1 MRIFIKTSRWA
12 IWARR
17 LGSLC
22 LPLAILPVLL
32 HREQMIDSAAFFA
45 VVIVAAVIACITVCV
60 ALVALGRLWF
70 TGDQGWTRA
79 ILGLLLGLLC
89 LAPFVYYANL
99 AMRYP
104 PVTDIATTD
113 RLQLPLLL
121 GPDTLDM
128 PPPRLLTDAQR
139 QAVFPNVATRTYPLG
154 VAQLFA
160 IVDDMVAEQGWEVR
174 LHQAPEDTTGSG
186 RINGRIVTLL
196 GYREEAVIRVSPT
209 DSGAAVDMRSASI
222 NAVTDFG
229 SNGRRISAFLVDLDN
244 RVTDFL
250 RDNPNLDQ
258 AIEAEEPASDDL
270 APSEDGSAN

>member
-1 MRIFIKTSRWA
+1 
-12 IWARR
+12 
-17 LGSLC
+17 
-22 LPLAILPVLL
+22 
-32 HREQMIDSAAFFA
+32 
-45 VVIVAAVIACITVCV
+45 
-60 ALVALGRLWF
+60 
-70 TGDQGWTRA
+70 
-79 ILGLLLGLLC
+79 
-89 LAPFVYYANL
+89 
-99 AMRYP
+99 
-104 PVTDIATTD
+104 
-113 RLQLPLLL
+113 
-121 GPDTLDM
+121 M